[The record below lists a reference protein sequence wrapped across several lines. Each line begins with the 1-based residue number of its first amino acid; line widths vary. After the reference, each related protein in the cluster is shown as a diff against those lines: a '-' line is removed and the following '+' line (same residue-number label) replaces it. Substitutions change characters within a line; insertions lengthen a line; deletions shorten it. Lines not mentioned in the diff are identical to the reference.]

1 MFSVA
6 IQTVLALLIKEER
19 PIPENII
26 IQSCEKVCNIVPN
39 INFDELYIE
48 INNVLLNPKDVFEAV
63 TTAKKYLPKNSSVT
77 LKEID
82 NAIDKIIATP
92 DFAGLSRITISR
104 YIQENFNIRMDE
116 FRIIEAPER
125 RKHWIGDAKSN
136 ITWNFWNRYR
146 EYLAEKNYSETI
158 LNQIDKLTD
167 RTLDGLFNPTEKII
181 VGKRGLVVGQVQSGK
196 TSNYTGLICKA
207 ADAGYKLIIVLAGIH
222 NNLRSQT
229 QLRLD
234 EGFLG
239 FDTQHQ
245 RAYNENGVVIGV
257 GRINQIGVA
266 HSLTSSLN
274 NGDFATKAADSM
286 GGFSFNTAEPI
297 IAVVKKNSKVLE
309 RLFTWLSA
317 KAETLPDGSKKITSK
332 SLLLIDDEAD
342 NASINTNKDED
353 IATTINQ
360 HIKNI
365 LNLCERSGYVGYTAT
380 PFANIFIPIKEDDLF
395 PRDFIINI
403 PPPSN
408 YIGPERVFGIKVLE
422 DDNEENNIVLPIVN
436 RIDDYRDSIPNGHK
450 KDDQFPT
457 ELPDS
462 LKTAIKCFILT
473 CAIRKLRGQDKV
485 HNSML
490 VHVSRYTRWQ
500 KQIKELVENTFNSY
514 RLGIEF
520 NSPIILNE
528 LKKAFEEDH
537 EYSYDYSFK
546 ENKKIQTIS
555 VTESYKSYK
564 TVSKIILD
572 TMPNVDSQVSVHTW
586 EEVLPHLH
594 SATAKIEVREIN
606 GGSGDA
612 LNYFDHK
619 DGLSVIAV
627 GGNKL
632 SRGLT
637 LEGLSVSYY
646 LRASRMYD
654 TLMQM
659 GRWFGYRPG
668 YVDLCRLFTSRELNE
683 WFCHIT
689 LASEELRSEFEYM
702 SDVAGST
709 PEQYALRVRTHPGV
723 LQISASNKIRRAVN
737 IDISWAGRLVESYQ
751 LQKNHTVVQKNLQVA
766 KNLINSLPKNYIRND
781 NHILWK
787 NIPVDIVKPFF
798 QNFKVSESLKKVDP
812 INLLNFI
819 EISNKSSEL
828 IYWNIGIITK
838 RRTDK
843 DIVYNLN
850 STNNINDIVCIVR
863 TDDDKKDDK
872 TNFNI
877 RKNHIISPK
886 DEFIDLT
893 DDEKRIALDRT
904 IQLNKDYK
912 NDFPKGEVVRNEI
925 RKATTALLL
934 LYFLNPIEAGCSECE
949 PIVGFAVSF
958 PKSKV
963 NPTVQFAVHQQ
974 LLTRFD
980 INDDVENDNTDED

>member
-1 MFSVA
+1 M
-6 IQTVLALLIKEER
+6 IQQVIKTIRTLL
-19 PIPENII
+19 P
-26 IQSCEKVCNIVPN
+26 
-39 INFDELYIE
+39 
-48 INNVLLNPKDVFEAV
+48 
-63 TTAKKYLPKNSSVT
+63 TTSSVT
-77 LKEID
+77 KQEIEQ
-82 NAIDKIIATP
+82 AV
-92 DFAGLSRITISR
+92 DFALMMPIYKELDRNYLIREVESL
-104 YIQENFNIRMDE
+104 YNIRMDD
-116 FRIIEAPER
+116 FRIIEDEER
-125 RKHWIGDAKSN
+125 RTPWISNAKAN
-136 ITWNFWNRYR
+136 ITWSFWNRYR
-146 EYLAEKNYSETI
+146 DYLQIEKNYSDTV

-181 VGKRGLVVGQVQSGK
+181 VGKKGLVVGQVQSGK

-257 GRINQIGVA
+257 GKINQIGVA
-266 HSLTSSLN
+266 HSLTSSLD

-309 RLFTWLSA
+309 RLHTWLSA
-317 KAETLPDGSKKITSK
+317 KAETLPDGTKKIRSK

-353 IATTINQ
+353 SATRINQ

-403 PPPSN
+403 PAPSN
-408 YIGPERVFGIKVLE
+408 YIGPEKVFGIEVLE
-422 DDNEENNIVLPIVN
+422 DDDENDSVLPIVN
-436 RIDDYRDSIPNGHK
+436 RVDDYRDLIPNGHK

-457 ELPDS
+457 ELPAS

-520 NSPIILNE
+520 NSSSVLNE
-528 LKKAFEEDH
+528 LKKTFEEDH
-537 EYSYDYSFK
+537 EYNISHAG
-546 ENKKIQTIS
+546 ETI
-555 VTESYKSYK
+555 TERYKSYK
-564 TVSKIILD
+564 TVSQIILD
-572 TMPNVDSQVSVHTW
+572 TMPNIDSQVSVHTW

-594 SATAKIEVREIN
+594 SATSKIEVREIN

-619 DGLSVIAV
+619 EGLSVIAV
-627 GGNKL
+627 GGDKL

-737 IDISWAGRLVESYQ
+737 VDISWAGRLVESYQ
-751 LQKNHTVVQKNLQVA
+751 LQKTPKIVQSNLEA
-766 KNLINSLPKNYIRND
+766 TKSLINSLPTNFVTKD

-787 NIPVDIVKPFF
+787 NISADLVKPFF
-798 QNFKVSESLKKVDP
+798 QNFKVSENLKKVDP
-812 INLLNFI
+812 LNLLSFI
-819 EISNKSSEL
+819 EISNRSDEL
-828 IYWNIGIITK
+828 TNWNIAIRIK
-838 RRTDK
+838 K
-843 DIVYNLN
+843 DAEFNYNLN
-850 STNNINDIVCIVR
+850 STNGINQIGCIIR
-863 TDDDKKDDK
+863 TSDPEKND
-872 TNFNI
+872 NHNLNI

-886 DEFIDLT
+886 DEFFDLT
-893 DDEKRIALDRT
+893 EEEFKKGLERT
-904 IQLNKDYK
+904 KELNKDYK
-912 NDFPKGEVVRNEI
+912 NDFPRGEIVRNEI
-925 RKATTALLL
+925 RKPTTALLI
-934 LYFLNPIEAGCSECE
+934 LYFLNPEKAGYSGIE

-958 PKSKV
+958 PRSIV
-963 NPTVQFAVHQQ
+963 NPTVQFAVHEQ
-974 LLTRFD
+974 LLSRFD
-980 INDDVENDNTDED
+980 INDDVENDNSDED

>member
-1 MFSVA
+1 M
-6 IQTVLALLIKEER
+6 IQQVIKTIRTLL
-19 PIPENII
+19 P
-26 IQSCEKVCNIVPN
+26 
-39 INFDELYIE
+39 
-48 INNVLLNPKDVFEAV
+48 
-63 TTAKKYLPKNSSVT
+63 TTSSVT
-77 LKEID
+77 KQEIEQ
-82 NAIDKIIATP
+82 AV
-92 DFAGLSRITISR
+92 DFALMMPIYKEFDRSYLIREVESL
-104 YIQENFNIRMDE
+104 YNIRMDD
-116 FRIIEAPER
+116 FRIIEDEER
-125 RKHWIGDAKSN
+125 RTPWIGNAKSN
-136 ITWNFWNRYR
+136 ITWSFWNRYR
-146 EYLAEKNYSETI
+146 DYLQIEKNYSDTV

-181 VGKRGLVVGQVQSGK
+181 VSKKGLVVGQVQSGK

-266 HSLTSSLN
+266 HSLTSSLD

-309 RLFTWLSA
+309 RLHTWLSA
-317 KAETLPDGSKKITSK
+317 KAETLPDGTKKIRSK

-353 IATTINQ
+353 TATRINQ

-403 PPPSN
+403 PAPSN
-408 YIGPERVFGIKVLE
+408 YIGPEKVFGIEILE
-422 DDNEENNIVLPIVN
+422 DDDDENDSVLPIVN
-436 RIDDYRDSIPNGHK
+436 RVDDYREYIPNGHK
-450 KDDQFPT
+450 KDDQLPT
-457 ELPDS
+457 ELPAS
-462 LKTAIKCFILT
+462 LKTAIKCFILS
-473 CAIRKLRGQDKV
+473 CAIRKLRGQEKV

-520 NSPIILNE
+520 NSSSILNE
-528 LKKAFEEDH
+528 LKKTFEEDH
-537 EYSYDYSFK
+537 EYTVSHAG
-546 ENKKIQTIS
+546 ETI
-555 VTESYKSYK
+555 TERYKSYK
-564 TVSKIILD
+564 TVSQIILD
-572 TMPNVDSQVSVHTW
+572 TMPNVDSQVRVNTW

-627 GGNKL
+627 GGDKL

-637 LEGLSVSYY
+637 LEGLSISYY

-659 GRWFGYRPG
+659 GRWFGYRLG

-702 SDVAGST
+702 SNVAGST

-737 IDISWAGRLVESYQ
+737 VDISWAARLVESYQ
-751 LQKNHTVVQKNLQVA
+751 LQKKPKIVQSNLETVR
-766 KNLINSLPKNYIRND
+766 NLINSLPSSFATKD

-787 NIPVDIVKPFF
+787 NISADLVKPFF
-798 QNFKVSESLKKVDP
+798 QNFKVSENLKKVDP
-812 INLLNFI
+812 LNLLSFI
-819 EISNKSSEL
+819 EISNRSGEL
-828 IYWNIGIITK
+828 INWNIAIRFK
-838 RRTDK
+838 K
-843 DIVYNLN
+843 DAEINYSLN
-850 STNNINDIVCIVR
+850 SINGINKIGCIIRTNSDEDDRINL
-863 TDDDKKDDK
+863 
-872 TNFNI
+872 NI

-886 DEFIDLT
+886 DEFLDLSN
-893 DDEKRIALDRT
+893 EEYQKAIKRKEELKRE
-904 IQLNKDYK
+904 NKK
-912 NDFPKGEVVRNEI
+912 TSLGEIVRNEY
-925 RKATTALLL
+925 RKPTTALLI
-934 LYFLNPIEAGCSECE
+934 LYFLNPKEAGYSGSE

-958 PKSKV
+958 PKSIV
-963 NPTVQFAVHQQ
+963 NPTVQFAVHEQ
-974 LLTRFD
+974 LLSRFD